1 MRTNFSRLTN
11 GLFNSAADV
20 LLWQIGLI
28 GGSVGKTHTSRGAY
42 QSFAEANDFLR
53 EVNHNTL
60 RGAWQYLKRQ
70 GLVETVKRDVFY
82 EPIITLTAEKRLKS
96 LIPAYQKRRP
106 WDKRIYII
114 TYDVPET
121 RAKSRNLLRE
131 QLKTLGAASL
141 QQSVWI
147 CPYNLGGVLDDFV
160 RKNKIEGTIVISN
173 TGRDGGIGNESIE
186 NLIIR
191 VYNLEALN
199 DEYREFLK
207 TPRAIHY
214 LSILKNDPQLPFKLL
229 PYWWLGDEA
238 HKVYQKL
245 IKKKWCNSR
254 TAVGELHRFVKI
266 AFINT

>member
-1 MRTNFSRLTN
+1 MMPWTKKMRTKFSRLTN

-28 GGSVGKTHTSRGAY
+28 GGSIGKTHTSVGAY
-42 QSFAEANDFLR
+42 RSIAEANDFLR

-70 GLVETVKRDVFY
+70 GLVETIKRDVFY
-82 EPIITLTAEKRLKS
+82 EPVITSIAEKRLKS
-96 LIPAYQKRRP
+96 LIPVYRKRRP

-114 TYDVPET
+114 TYDIPET
-121 RAKSRNLLRE
+121 RAESRNLLRE
-131 QLKTLGAASL
+131 RLKTLGAANL

-147 CPYNLGGVLDDFV
+147 CPYNLETVLDDFV
-160 RKNKIEGTIVISN
+160 QKNGIEGTIILSD
-173 TGRDGGIGNESIE
+173 TGTDGGIGSETIE
-186 NLIIR
+186 NLITR
-191 VYNLEALN
+191 VYKLRTLN

-207 TPRAIHY
+207 LTSKKDADKTALAIHY
-214 LSILKNDPQLPFKLL
+214 LSILKGDPQLPFKLL

-245 IKKKWCNSR
+245 IRKK
-254 TAVGELHRFVKI
+254 
-266 AFINT
+266 

>member
-20 LLWQIGLI
+20 LLWHIGLV
-28 GGSVGKTHTSRGAY
+28 GGSIGKSHTSRGAY
-42 QSFAEANDFLR
+42 QSIAEANDFLR

-70 GLVETVKRDVFY
+70 GLVETLKRDVFY
-82 EPIITLTAEKRLKS
+82 EPIITLKAEKRIRS
-96 LIPAYQKRRP
+96 LVPVYQKRRP

-114 TYDVPET
+114 TYDIPET
-121 RAKSRNLLRE
+121 RAESRNLLRE
-131 QLKTLGAASL
+131 RLKTLGAASL

-147 CPYNLGGVLDDFV
+147 CPYNLESVLDNFV
-160 RKNKIEGTIVISN
+160 QENNIEGTIILSD
-173 TGRDGGIGNESIE
+173 TGRDGSIGSESLE

-191 VYNLEALN
+191 VYKLRALN
-199 DEYREFLK
+199 DEYREFLNLVPK
-207 TPRAIHY
+207 KDAEKPTLAIHY
-214 LSILKNDPQLPFKLL
+214 LSILKSDPQLPFKLL

-245 IKKKWCNSR
+245 TKKSDVTFLR
-254 TAVGELHRFVKI
+254 P
-266 AFINT
+266 

>member
-20 LLWQIGLI
+20 LLWYVGLI
-28 GGSVGKTHTSRGAY
+28 GGSIGKTHTSRGAY
-42 QSFAEANDFLR
+42 RSIAEASDFLR

-70 GLVETVKRDVFY
+70 GLVETLKRDVFY
-82 EPIITLTAEKRLKS
+82 EPIITLKAERRIKS
-96 LIPAYQKRRP
+96 LIPIYQKRRP

-121 RAKSRNLLRE
+121 QAKSRNLLRE
-131 QLKTLGAASL
+131 RLKTLGAASL

-147 CPYNLGGVLDDFV
+147 CPYNLESVLDDFV
-160 RKNKIEGTIVISN
+160 QENNIEGTIIISN
-173 TGRDGGIGNESIE
+173 TGRDGGVGGGSIE

-191 VYNLEALN
+191 VYKLRALN
-199 DEYREFLK
+199 DEYREFLNLVSK
-207 TPRAIHY
+207 KDTEKATLAIHY

-238 HKVYQKL
+238 NKTYQKL
-245 IKKKWCNSR
+245 IKKK
-254 TAVGELHRFVKI
+254 
-266 AFINT
+266 